1 MFSRFQLER
10 RSSYTHIMT
19 QTMDTW
25 TTLTRFFTR
34 QSFWQSSLTWG
45 TMSNVFDW
53 VTTSHL
59 GLQGA
64 PSLQGHF
71 WWKTC
76 YLYIQLSKPRPPL
89 EKYSLRTTTYCVGKY
104 FICILFIFLSV
115 QTNVRDKYT
124 KKKRKWRQFFK
135 SGLIRC
141 TSFASIFSCLFDR
154 KCVIFTSNCQ
164 ARPPYLENMSP
175 NDLLY
180 FPITFPQHS
189 VHQPLPQAVCPLC
202 WLWGS
207 LLCFLIFL
215 VFVVSDHTATILL
228 YFLLLFPRGIL
239 VFYPEAWLLEIVLDK
254 NYTSSL
260 VDNPDNW
267 I

>member
-1 MFSRFQLER
+1 
-10 RSSYTHIMT
+10 
-19 QTMDTW
+19 
-25 TTLTRFFTR
+25 
-34 QSFWQSSLTWG
+34 
-45 TMSNVFDW
+45 
-53 VTTSHL
+53 
-59 GLQGA
+59 
-64 PSLQGHF
+64 
-71 WWKTC
+71 
-76 YLYIQLSKPRPPL
+76 
-89 EKYSLRTTTYCVGKY
+89 
-104 FICILFIFLSV
+104 
-115 QTNVRDKYT
+115 
-124 KKKRKWRQFFK
+124 
-135 SGLIRC
+135 
-141 TSFASIFSCLFDR
+141 
-154 KCVIFTSNCQ
+154 
-164 ARPPYLENMSP
+164 MSP

-189 VHQPLPQAVCPLC
+189 VHQPLSQAVCPVC

-267 I
+267 IDWKCLFLLFAKYVQAPVSSVCVVTQAPLETSQCWLLVMFHTFLQIPRIRWGLRNFWWRGPWGCFYRLKWRTRGTSPKVENDKSQRTWNIKSNLTLTFAFLDKTWVVDIWICRSVNWSVLCDSLPYLFFLRP